1 MYAIGHTS
9 LKLISL
15 SNTATQNVID
25 RKAAC
30 KTKFK
35 NAFYRAKIKNET
47 WTFVEEYSEAKAIQA
62 LLMLDGAQG

>member
-9 LKLISL
+9 LTLISL
-15 SNTATQNVID
+15 SNAATQKVID